1 MKKKLSLFLILLVSA
16 ALFLVACGGNNSKQ
30 NVDEDGAYVIKWYT
44 IGTPQKD
51 TDKVFEEVNKYT
63 KEKINAVIDFTQIDW
78 GDYNQKLQV
87 MISSGEQFDL
97 AYVDGGNYYSYAQ
110 KGAFKELDDLLE
122 THGKELKE
130 ILNPDLVEGI
140 RVNGKIYGIPANK
153 EVARQTVYTFNK
165 RLVEKY
171 DFDIESVKT
180 LEDLEPML
188 QVIKENEPN
197 ITPIATWKALLP
209 FDFIITEDL
218 PFAFRLDGD
227 TETVINP
234 FEQEETMEIYKTMHK
249 YYKAGYIEPDAA
261 TSKNTWPMDLENWFV
276 RTGGYQPYAD
286 LLWTR
291 SAGYEVVSVP
301 AEQPIITNI
310 SVSGSIQAISAT
322 SQNPEKVMEF
332 LNLLNTDPYLRNLVD
347 KGIEGVHYEKNED
360 GTIRDLPA
368 RIERYNMPSY
378 SLGNHFI
385 LYLYE
390 DDPQDKWEKFQ
401 EFNESAIV
409 APGLGFH
416 FNSDPVRSEIAA
428 ISNVSNEFYPALATG
443 SVDPEVYLPR
453 FNEKLKDAGLE
464 KVMAEIQKQ
473 FDEWKAE
480 HQK

>member
-1 MKKKLSLFLILLVSA
+1 
-16 ALFLVACGGNNSKQ
+16 
-30 NVDEDGAYVIKWYT
+30 
-44 IGTPQKD
+44 
-51 TDKVFEEVNKYT
+51 
-63 KEKINAVIDFTQIDW
+63 
-78 GDYNQKLQV
+78 
-87 MISSGEQFDL
+87 
-97 AYVDGGNYYSYAQ
+97 
-110 KGAFKELDDLLE
+110 
-122 THGKELKE
+122 
-130 ILNPDLVEGI
+130 
-140 RVNGKIYGIPANK
+140 
-153 EVARQTVYTFNK
+153 
-165 RLVEKY
+165 
-171 DFDIESVKT
+171 
-180 LEDLEPML
+180 
-188 QVIKENEPN
+188 
-197 ITPIATWKALLP
+197 
-209 FDFIITEDL
+209 
-218 PFAFRLDGD
+218 
-227 TETVINP
+227 
-234 FEQEETMEIYKTMHK
+234 
-249 YYKAGYIEPDAA
+249 
-261 TSKNTWPMDLENWFV
+261 MDVENWFV

-301 AEQPIITNI
+301 AEQPIINNI
-310 SVSGSIQAISAT
+310 SVSGSIQAISET

-480 HQK
+480 HQE